1 MCAHRDAMHEGA
13 GPALAVRPA
22 EQASRPVSAGETAP
36 DQTAGPATRCD
47 APDGVPEPG
56 IGARSADRGRRPLP
70 VRILLGLPAFA
81 VIFVIRA
88 YQMMLSPL
96 LPSSC
101 RYIPSCSAYG
111 LEAVERYGALRG
123 SWLAA
128 KRIARCHPFR
138 AGGYDPVP

>member
-1 MCAHRDAMHEGA
+1 MHSGS
-13 GPALAVRPA
+13 GPSLAVSPA
-22 EQASRPVSAGETAP
+22 ERAPPAEPDSDADSVLNAEAVAVS
-36 DQTAGPATRCD
+36 
-47 APDGVPEPG
+47 GVPRQAVDSG
-56 IGARSADRGRRPLP
+56 SDAQSHRRSLP
-70 VRILLGLPAFA
+70 VRILRGLPAFA

-88 YQMMLSPL
+88 YQVMLSPL

-111 LEAVERYGALRG
+111 LEAVERYGAIRG
-123 SWLAA
+123 GWLAV

>member
-1 MCAHRDAMHEGA
+1 MCAHRQLHGDAGA
-13 GPALAVRPA
+13 GVAVPSAERAALPVVDDEA
-22 EQASRPVSAGETAP
+22 EPELDAELASRPDGPDEVPVGGSGAP
-36 DQTAGPATRCD
+36 PSGG
-47 APDGVPEPG
+47 APR
-56 IGARSADRGRRPLP
+56 ALP

-111 LEAVERYGALRG
+111 LEAVERHGALRG
-123 SWLAA
+123 GWLTV